1 MKSIKP
7 GRGPSMMGGIGSLFA
22 AIFGLLWT
30 ISALSMDAPP
40 VFAVFGVAFILMAL
54 VSGAYHLHNATGKNR
69 FSELDITEEGEEP
82 TRSRSRST
90 TASVPAADSPCRRTM
105 TFARP
110 AGERTKQEEEEA

>member
-1 MKSIKP
+1 MKSINP
-7 GRGPSMMGGIGSLFA
+7 GHGPSMMGGIGSLYA

-82 TRSRSRST
+82 DPLSQQEHHRFC
-90 TASVPAADSPCRRTM
+90 PGCGQPLQADYDFCPSCGRK
-105 TFARP
+105 
-110 AGERTKQEEEEA
+110 TKQEEEEA